1 MKKLLKCKVLIM
13 IVLFSCFINLSESKS
28 YSITS
33 STGVVDSNDSVL
45 IAYDDL
51 RIANS
56 KMIELKYE
64 KEKNNLLQFQVQ
76 LDSILLQSKD
86 EVIKEVQDNKKEV
99 VKQRNIVAISAGTF
113 LVALLTLL
121 IVK

>member
-1 MKKLLKCKVLIM
+1 M

-33 STGVVDSNDSVL
+33 STRVVDSNDSVL

-99 VKQRNIVAISAGTF
+99 VKQRNIAAISAGTF